1 MEGNRMNKLKDSFN
15 TGLMRVKWIA
25 TFVAERAKAETSVV
39 KLLYESS
46 KLESKIDEHYREI
59 GRRVLELK
67 EKDETEVFQDF
78 IVQQAL
84 SEVKTLKASV
94 NDYRT
99 QAKNTNKLPD

>member
-1 MEGNRMNKLKDSFN
+1 MINKMKDGFN
-15 TGLMRVKWIA
+15 TGLMRIKWIA
-25 TFVAERAKAETSVV
+25 TFVAERTKAETSVV

-46 KLESKIDEHYREI
+46 KLESKIDEHYRDI
-59 GRRVLELK
+59 GKRVLELK

-84 SEVKTLKASV
+84 SEVKNLKSTV
-94 NDYRT
+94 EDYKK

>member
-1 MEGNRMNKLKDSFN
+1 MKDGFN
-15 TGLMRVKWIA
+15 TGLMRIKWIA
-25 TFVAERAKAETSVV
+25 TFVAERTKAETSVV

-46 KLESKIDEHYREI
+46 KLETKINDHYRDI
-59 GRRVLELK
+59 GKRVLELK

-84 SEVKTLKASV
+84 REVKNLKSSV
-94 NDYRT
+94 EDYKK

>member
-1 MEGNRMNKLKDSFN
+1 MINKMKDGFN

-25 TFVAERAKAETSVV
+25 TLVAERTKAETSVV

-46 KLESKIDEHYREI
+46 KLESKINDHYRDI
-59 GRRVLELK
+59 GKRVLELK

-84 SEVKTLKASV
+84 SEVKNLKSSV
-94 NDYRT
+94 KDYKK